1 MKQLILP
8 LLFLA
13 LALRGQAQSKSD
25 PFNLDRIL
33 KIEIQMAPADWKYV
47 RTSHR
52 TAGDEAGYESRK
64 AEVTIDGVEIG
75 AVAVRKKGFL
85 GSVVSTRPSLK
96 VDLDKYV
103 KGRQFEGLSGMTLN
117 NNNQDAS
124 LVQTVIAYEHF
135 RKAGAPASR
144 AAFAHVIVNG
154 EDLGIYTNVEPV
166 NRAMMQRLFGNSDGL
181 LLEGSGTDLTG
192 QGSGNGRLEEK
203 SGAAKNVNR
212 DRIKELAAL
221 LEAAG
226 PVQLSKIAEYVEMD
240 SFLTLWVA
248 EVLIGHFDGYSGNR
262 NNYFV
267 YENSKTRKLTF
278 FPWGPDSVFRDPGP
292 LASGPLPKSVKA
304 AGILCRRLWELPEI
318 RTRYQAE
325 MKRQLS
331 GVWDEKA
338 MIGRIAQL
346 QQPLEKLSTTNR
358 QAAQIKTTEI
368 EAFIKTRRD
377 EINKELD
384 AAEPPVWPVS
394 ASQPSQPPPRMEIKG
409 TFDAPYLA
417 AAPEGSPFGTG
428 SGTLS
433 VTGAKRDPVFERYA
447 AFVTVGSGLGMER
460 IRQGYPSIKLVG
472 MEQSSKELW
481 VATFLLD
488 PHRLNE
494 QTTSL
499 PLDNYE
505 AWAVII
511 QGANRRLFDVRG
523 ELKFTTVSVKP
534 GGRIAGSFTLTTGAF

>member
-1 MKQLILP
+1 
-8 LLFLA
+8 
-13 LALRGQAQSKSD
+13 
-25 PFNLDRIL
+25 
-33 KIEIQMAPADWKYV
+33 MAPADWKFV
-47 RTSHR
+47 RISHR
-52 TAGDEAGYESRK
+52 IAGDEAGYESRK

-103 KGRQFEGLSGMTLN
+103 KGRQFEGLTGLTLN
-117 NNNQDAS
+117 NNNQDAT

-135 RKAGAPASR
+135 RKAGVPASR

-154 EDLGIYTNVEPV
+154 EDLGVYTNVEPV
-166 NRAMMQRLFGNSDGL
+166 NRAMMQRLFSNSDGL
-181 LLEGSGTDLTG
+181 LLEGSATDIAG
-192 QGSGNGRLEEK
+192 KGGSVNNGRLEEK
-203 SGAAKNVNR
+203 SGAAKNVSR
-212 DRIKELAAL
+212 DRTRELAAL
-221 LEAAG
+221 LEAPE
-226 PVQLSKIAEYVEMD
+226 PVQLGKIAEYVDMD
-240 SFLTLWVA
+240 SFLRLWVA

-278 FPWGPDSVFRDPGP
+278 FPWGPDSVFQDPGP
-292 LASGPLPKSVKA
+292 LAASGPLPKSVKA
-304 AGILCRRLWELPEI
+304 AGILCRRLWELPEM

-346 QQPLEKLSTTNR
+346 QQRLEKFSTTNR
-358 QAAQIKTTEI
+358 QAAQENTGRIA
-368 EAFIKTRRD
+368 AFIKTRRD
-377 EINKELD
+377 DINKELD
-384 AAEPPVWPVS
+384 AAEPPVWPAS
-394 ASQPSQPPPRMEIKG
+394 AIQPNQPPPRMEIKG

-428 SGTLS
+428 SGPLT
-433 VTGAKRDPVFERYA
+433 VTGAKRDPVFERHA
-447 AFVTVGSGLGMER
+447 AFATVADGLGMGR
-460 IRQGYPSIKLVG
+460 IRQGYPVINLVG
-472 MEQSSKELW
+472 MEQSTKEPW
-481 VATFLLD
+481 AFTFMLD

-505 AWAVII
+505 AWGII
-511 QGANRRLFDVRG
+511 VQGANRRLFDVRG
-523 ELKFTTVSVKP
+523 EIKFTTVSVKP